1 MKLISRSTLAAAAI
15 AVAASLPAAVPALA
29 GEITTKSNAEVK
41 PPFSGPANV
50 AYADKLWAE
59 LKAARLVGP
68 DSLISHP
75 YFGTPPHG
83 GVLEYFETPMT
94 IDGHTGMMM
103 VKKNYKGE
111 PGDDDAL
118 AAVLADR
125 AANLLSITVMF
136 QREKGY
142 DADHQ
147 DWFWAKYLPDGSL
160 DKNPKG
166 MRLAGRVAKGAD
178 QGCIACHTGAP
189 GEDYVFTHDKM
200 AKK

>member
-1 MKLISRSTLAAAAI
+1 MKTILRSTLAVAAI
-15 AVAASLPAAVPALA
+15 AVAASLTAPVSVVA
-29 GEITTKSNAEVK
+29 GEMTTKSNAETK

-50 AYADKLWAE
+50 AYAAEVWAQ
-59 LKAARLVGP
+59 LKAAHLVDA

-83 GVLEYFETPMT
+83 GVLEYFETSMT
-94 IDGHTGMMM
+94 VDGHRGVMM

-111 PGDDDAL
+111 PGDDDAM
-118 AAVLADR
+118 AAVLGDR

-166 MRLAGRVAKGAD
+166 MQLAGRVAKGAD
-178 QGCIACHTGAP
+178 AGCIACHTGAP
-189 GEDYVFTHDKM
+189 GEDYIFTHDKM
-200 AKK
+200 TKK